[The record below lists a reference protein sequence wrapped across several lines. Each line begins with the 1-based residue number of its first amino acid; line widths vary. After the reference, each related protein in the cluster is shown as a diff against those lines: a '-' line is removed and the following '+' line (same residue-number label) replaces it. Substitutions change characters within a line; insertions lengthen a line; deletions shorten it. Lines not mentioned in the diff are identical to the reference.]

1 MKINKEQLQAINH
14 RTFRIPAILYT
25 AGHDFVR
32 LRTSEAA
39 ASLAYYAI
47 FSLFP
52 LLILLIAILSFGLK
66 ESQVQTQIVS
76 YLQRIFPASDLFV
89 GEIIDQNLTDLI
101 ELNIRHLVEVRGTA
115 GILGAIGLLWASSNF
130 FTALARNINRA
141 WHITAAPLSF
151 LHGRLLAFIMISILA
166 ILLLISLVCS
176 TVLTIANSFQAPIW
190 GERTVAVSNLWE
202 LIVRLTPYLISF
214 ILFFCLYYF
223 VPNARVRG
231 VEAFWG
237 ALAVTLV
244 WRLAVVGFA
253 WIFNQGFVNYQ
264 LFYGSLAALVSGI
277 IWIYIG
283 SLIILFGAHL
293 SAAIA
298 VQTRL
303 QQKEAVTEQ
312 PSEATDSSR

>member
-1 MKINKEQLQAINH
+1 MLWRACEGVLCSS
-14 RTFRIPAILYT
+14 
-25 AGHDFVR
+25 AGCR
-32 LRTSEAA
+32 RSMSRRNRCRGPGT
-39 ASLAYYAI
+39 
-47 FSLFP
+47 
-52 LLILLIAILSFGLK
+52 
-66 ESQVQTQIVS
+66 IV
-76 YLQRIFPASDLFV
+76 V
-89 GEIIDQNLTDLI
+89 T
-101 ELNIRHLVEVRGTA
+101 
-115 GILGAIGLLWASSNF
+115 
-130 FTALARNINRA
+130 
-141 WHITAAPLSF
+141 
-151 LHGRLLAFIMISILA
+151 LLASGVSRSA
-166 ILLLISLVCS
+166 RSV
-176 TVLTIANSFQAPIW
+176 P
-190 GERTVAVSNLWE
+190 RTVAVSNLWE

-264 LFYGSLAALVSGI
+264 LLYGSLAALVSGI